1 VHLRIAWFLTII
13 LVVQAGLLLGNPG
26 RARAETGERKVKS
39 KVFPVYPE
47 IAKKM
52 SIAGTVKVE
61 VVVAPNGTVKST
73 KVIGG
78 HPVLVDCAVEA
89 AKKWRFEAASE
100 ETTQIVEFKFL
111 PVTDH

>member
-1 VHLRIAWFLTII
+1 MHFGIKFLAIL
-13 LVVQAGLLLGNPG
+13 LVVQAGLFLANPG
-26 RARAETGERKVKS
+26 AARAETGERKVKS

-47 IAKKM
+47 IAKRM

-73 KVIGG
+73 KVMGG

-89 AKKWRFEAASE
+89 AKKWRFEAGPE

-111 PVTDH
+111 PLADH

>member
-1 VHLRIAWFLTII
+1 MHLRIARFVTII
-13 LVVQAGLLLGNPG
+13 LVVQAGVLLDNPG
-26 RARAETGERKVKS
+26 TVRAETGERKVKS
-39 KVFPVYPE
+39 KVSPVYPE
-47 IAKKM
+47 IAKRM
-52 SIAGTVKVE
+52 SIIGTVKVE

-89 AKKWRFEAASE
+89 VKKWRYETAPE